1 MRGALRAADGV
12 DAAVH
17 HGHPDPVPGDVE
29 RGPLAPLVGH
39 RVVAAQ
45 GTGLRVV
52 LRRQVPPSDLDFWTK
67 KEGLERRLCLNLFKL
82 SKQTVVCS
90 GVAGRRRHE
99 KKKVGQNR
107 KYASTDSNTRL
118 KQHST
123 V

>member
-45 GTGLRVV
+45 GAGLRVV
-52 LRRQVPPSDLDFWTK
+52 LKRQVPPSDL
-67 KEGLERRLCLNLFKL
+67 ER
-82 SKQTVVCS
+82 
-90 GVAGRRRHE
+90 
-99 KKKVGQNR
+99 KKKKRGIRTELMFESLQAVNANICLFRSGR
-107 KYASTDSNTRL
+107 
-118 KQHST
+118 
-123 V
+123 